1 MPFGSDMR
9 TFLITFVIALVFAA
23 PTIWATEQPR
33 ANLQEDVV
41 RNDRNYKIVL
51 GFDLRRD
58 VHPQAGLLI
67 HRQATSNT
75 DEQHLILLPIP
86 TTGSTAGTA
95 RLPTA
100 LGALDECCTIVSY
113 IQSRNSVGDFMVPLA
128 PSFSPPPADA
138 NLLPGR
144 LYLLRFGQ
152 DHRFIYKYPDPDTPA
167 LNGLANLPFAEQ
179 PEAIAVALPKA
190 EAGNELQGGPISN
203 VKAMYETKVSRFYA
217 ASRDAAGANFLE
229 VRFSVPLSSNQKT
242 LLKLLAEFFGAIL
255 VPLLALAFVDSKE
268 LRKRKWRHVVLAG
281 GILLEI
287 VALGWMG
294 WLAYS
299 SWGEDSLDSIGAV
312 SIAIIAGLFSA
323 VVLYVKRNGEEPAL

>member
-1 MPFGSDMR
+1 MR
-9 TFLITFVIALVFAA
+9 PLPVTLVITLLFA
-23 PTIWATEQPR
+23 PIVWANERPN
-33 ANLQEDVV
+33 AGLQEDVV

-67 HRQATSNT
+67 HRQSASNT
-75 DEQHLILLPIP
+75 DEQRLILLPIL
-86 TTGSTAGTA
+86 TTGSTNGTA

-100 LGALDECCTIVSY
+100 LGSLDECCTIISY
-113 IQSRNSVGDFMVPLA
+113 IQGRNSIGDFIVPLV
-128 PSFSPPPADA
+128 PSFSPQPADA
-138 NLLPGR
+138 SLLPGR

-152 DHRFIYKYPDPDTPA
+152 DHRFIYKYPDPETPA
-167 LNGLANLPFAEQ
+167 INELANLPFAEQ

-190 EAGNELQGGPISN
+190 EAGIELQGGPISN

-217 ASRDAAGANFLE
+217 ASRDGAGANFLE

-242 LLKLLAEFFGAIL
+242 LLKLLAELFGTIL

-268 LRKRKWRHVVLAG
+268 LGKKRWRHIVLSA

-287 VALGWMG
+287 VALGSIG

-299 SWGEDSLDSIGAV
+299 SWGEDSVESIGAV
-312 SIAIIAGLFSA
+312 SIAVIASLFSA
-323 VVLYVKRNGEEPAL
+323 VVLYLKRNGEEPAL